1 MRKWIFRV
9 VLLLLLVL
17 ITLYFFIPSPKILSD
32 TVAVNTNSNGAYR
45 VFCGQKTWDTLGN
58 GHFTINKRLLNTVE
72 LTVSTNGL
80 RIPVSLLLVPL
91 RNDSTIIQ
99 WTSDLPAI
107 TGPFAKLKKYSLALD
122 IKKSVDNTLSKFAN
136 YLKHDENVYGYK
148 INQQS
153 TVDTMLVAV
162 RFKTATYPTLA
173 EIYQHI
179 HQLENYLQ
187 QKGAT
192 RTGYPML
199 NTTMNYDSTYKCMV
213 AIPINKKIDDSG
225 DLFFVRMVPARFLT
239 MEFKG
244 GPYSIRHAHQVMQQ
258 YFADYKRVAMAIPFE
273 YLVTD
278 RETETDTTKWVTR
291 IYAPVY

>member
-1 MRKWIFRV
+1 MRRWIFRIA
-9 VLLLLLVL
+9 LLLVL
-17 ITLYFFIPSPKILSD
+17 VLIVLYFFIPSPKILSD
-32 TVAVNTNSNGAYR
+32 KVAVNTNSNGAYR
-45 VFCGQKTWDTLGN
+45 VLCGQQTWDSLGN
-58 GHFTINKRLLNTVE
+58 NQFTITKRLLNTVD
-72 LTVSTNGL
+72 LSLQTNG
-80 RIPVSLLLVPL
+80 RQIPVSLLLVPL
-91 RNDSTIIQ
+91 RNDSTLIQ
-99 WTSDLPAI
+99 WTSNLPAI
-107 TGPFAKLKKYSLALD
+107 TGPFAKLKKYSLARD
-122 IKKSVDNTLSKFAN
+122 IKKAVDNTLSNFAT

-153 TVDTMLVAV
+153 TVDTMLIAV
-162 RFKTATYPTLA
+162 RFKTVSYPTLA
-173 EIYQHI
+173 EIYRHI

-199 NTTMNYDSTYKCMV
+199 NTTMNYDSSYKCMV
-213 AIPINKKIDDSG
+213 AIPINKKIDDKG
-225 DLFFVRMVPARFLT
+225 EMFFVRMVPARFLT
-239 MEFKG
+239 IGLTG
-244 GPYSIRHAHQVMQQ
+244 GPYTIRHAHQVMQQ